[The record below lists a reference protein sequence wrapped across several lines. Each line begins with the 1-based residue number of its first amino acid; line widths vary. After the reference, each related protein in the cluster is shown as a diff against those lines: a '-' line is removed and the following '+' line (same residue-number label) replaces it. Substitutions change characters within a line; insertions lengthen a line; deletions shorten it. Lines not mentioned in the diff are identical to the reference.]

1 MTTRKHVRIG
11 IEVETTTKAAPSIVT
26 LKDVDLN
33 SVDAL
38 GRRKIEMLDFFA
50 KGVVLSYYPGPSGLG
65 I

>member
-1 MTTRKHVRIG
+1 MCDDMKACMDWHW
-11 IEVETTTKAAPSIVT
+11 IETITKPAPSVVT

-50 KGVVLSYYPGPSGLG
+50 KGILSYYLDSSGPW